1 MDQQNQLES
10 SISNIGIQTLQDQY
24 MPSSVEK
31 KKALMMYFLFGIIIV
46 ISNKKVN
53 DFEFF
58 HVKQAMWWWMIFILS
73 ILISVVILFVPV
85 IKFLWIIWL
94 LVVMGVFVVFVK
106 QAWDGKYHQ
115 DVTKYNLGLFPSL
128 WSWLFW
134 LFGISFDW
142 SDLANWGINTTNQTV
157 SQTSQ
162 DISNADQ
169 SWNVDQTMVE
179 DQTQNLDQNK
189 NNS

>member
-58 HVKQAMWWWMIFILS
+58 HVKQAM
-73 ILISVVILFVPV
+73 
-85 IKFLWIIWL
+85 
-94 LVVMGVFVVFVK
+94 
-106 QAWDGKYHQ
+106 
-115 DVTKYNLGLFPSL
+115 
-128 WSWLFW
+128 
-134 LFGISFDW
+134 
-142 SDLANWGINTTNQTV
+142 
-157 SQTSQ
+157 
-162 DISNADQ
+162 
-169 SWNVDQTMVE
+169 
-179 DQTQNLDQNK
+179 
-189 NNS
+189 